1 MNNIYESFNLS
12 FCLIGLIIG
21 AILPCIAVNFL
32 QKDDNGK
39 ILKSS
44 INVII
49 QIFICI
55 WTILFIWFLSNLM
68 SIGITGQTTF
78 SLLKNILQNGGFSY
92 VN

>member
-12 FCLIGLIIG
+12 FRLIGLIIG

-55 WTILFIWFLSNLM
+55 WTILFTWFLSNLM